1 MLISKRKKKRKQEM
15 SKGLKKKISVKLMP
29 GQAVF
34 VADVEVLQHIAET
47 YVYLAE
53 TCDSQEEKDS
63 WLTISQDVIS
73 WIKETYHS
81 GQEDEQEEEW

>member
-1 MLISKRKKKRKQEM
+1 M